1 MLKLL
6 SVTALASALAL
17 STAALAPVS
26 AGGHGMHMGG
36 GGHYHFSHAG
46 HFKPHASSPHCSL
59 YPSHLGHHHHHHFHW
74 RHGSYWAVGVPVA
87 VGVAGV
93 ATYAAS
99 GPAPVCTCLTKDYLD
114 DGSVRFTDTC
124 TREYAVAMP
133 PEHGSR

>member
-46 HFKPHASSPHCSL
+46 HFITTCILTILPISSI
-59 YPSHLGHHHHHHFHW
+59 
-74 RHGSYWAVGVPVA
+74 WANTTTIISIGGMAPTGPWAFLWPLAWPV
-87 VGVAGV
+87 
-93 ATYAAS
+93 
-99 GPAPVCTCLTKDYLD
+99 
-114 DGSVRFTDTC
+114 
-124 TREYAVAMP
+124 
-133 PEHGSR
+133 